1 MARKRA
7 TDGASAA
14 KPEMIRW
21 LFENSSDL
29 MHVAAPGGILK
40 LVNPAWQRV
49 LGWTEAEL
57 IDTSILDL
65 IHPDEVPGARTRAQ
79 AMRVGEA
86 RVSQL
91 RLKRKDGEWLWMA
104 CRMQKLQDGML
115 IVSMRE
121 AAGDRARE
129 VELEDG
135 RRTRKMLGS
144 SAGIGTWAYEPLT
157 NEIWWSDEILALIG
171 HKASERNT
179 P

>member
-1 MARKRA
+1 MARKSA
-7 TDGASAA
+7 TDGAFAA

-21 LFENSSDL
+21 LFENSGDL

-40 LVNPAWQRV
+40 LVNPAWERV

-65 IHPDEVPGARTRAQ
+65 IHPDDLPAVRERVKTMAEGDAR
-79 AMRVGEA
+79 E
-86 RVSQL
+86 SQV

-104 CRMQKLQDGML
+104 CRSQKLQDGML
-115 IVSMRE
+115 IVTMRDATAE
-121 AAGDRARE
+121 RASR

-144 SAGIGTWAYEPLT
+144 SAGIGTWSYEPVE
-157 NEIWWSDEILALIG
+157 NQIWWSDEILTLIG
-171 HKASERNT
+171 HKASD
-179 P
+179 